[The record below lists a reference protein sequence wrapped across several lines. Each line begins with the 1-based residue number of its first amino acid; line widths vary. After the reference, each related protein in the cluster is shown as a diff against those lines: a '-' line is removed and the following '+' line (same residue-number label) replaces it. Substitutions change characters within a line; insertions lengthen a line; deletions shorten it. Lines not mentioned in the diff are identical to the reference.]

1 MGRTWVDVKHKADL
15 YLRKSTLAAIE
26 KKEEKGPRADKG
38 GPVSNP
44 GQRELVVIMTV
55 RYKKKPMLE
64 RLTRLNPQNLMIGST
79 EEGGR
84 QGSSPTCISALS
96 DQED

>member
-44 GQRELVVIMTV
+44 GQRAGCDHDREIQKETDAGET
-55 RYKKKPMLE
+55 YKVKPSEPDDWLH
-64 RLTRLNPQNLMIGST
+64 G
-79 EEGGR
+79 GGR
-84 QGSSPTCISALS
+84 EAGVKPHLYFCL
-96 DQED
+96 E